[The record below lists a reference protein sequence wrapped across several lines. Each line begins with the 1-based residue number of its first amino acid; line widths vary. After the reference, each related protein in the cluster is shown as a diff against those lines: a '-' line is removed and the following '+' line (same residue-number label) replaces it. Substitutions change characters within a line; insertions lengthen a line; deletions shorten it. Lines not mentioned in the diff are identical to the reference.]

1 VSTDLFA
8 NQIPFLKPW
17 LGEEEV
23 EAVREVIL
31 SGWVSLGP
39 KTAEFERAVA
49 GFVGARDGIATN
61 AATTALHLALLVTG
75 IQPGDEVLCP
85 SFTCMA
91 TANAIILAGAVP
103 RFADIE
109 ARTYNMDP
117 QDAEARLTART
128 RAIMMVDQIGL
139 PADLD
144 AFRALSARHGLIL
157 IEDAATALGARY
169 KGRYPGGWGVPACFS
184 FHPRKM
190 ITTGEGGMLVTDNE
204 AWAERARILR
214 STGAS
219 VSDLVRHQ
227 AKGTIVQEY
236 REAGF
241 NYRLTDVQA
250 AIGLVQMRR
259 LADMLSERK
268 RQAEFYDAALAE
280 VEAIEPPHVPP
291 YAEHAYSSYCIRLRP
306 SALTTASE
314 VVLAMA
320 ARGISCR
327 HGIQPLHLEPYF
339 RERLDGL
346 RLPES
351 EAAARDTLFL
361 PIFPGLPQSDQM
373 RVVAALKQ
381 SLTANMS

>member
-1 VSTDLFA
+1 MTTAVSTDLFA

-17 LGEEEV
+17 LGEEE
-23 EAVREVIL
+23 AAAAREVIL

-49 GFVGARDGIATN
+49 SFVGARHGVATN

-75 IQPGDEVLCP
+75 VQAGDEVLCP

-91 TANAIILAGAVP
+91 TANAIILAGANV
-103 RFADIE
+103 RFADID
-109 ARTYNMDP
+109 ARTYNLDP
-117 QDAEARLTART
+117 GDAEARITSRT
-128 RAIMMVDQIGL
+128 RAVMMVDQIGL

-144 AFRALSARHGLIL
+144 AFRTLSDRHGLIL

-169 KGRYPGGWGVPACFS
+169 KGRYPGGSGVPACFS

-190 ITTGEGGMLVTDNE
+190 ITTGEGGMLVTDND
-204 AWAERARILR
+204 AWAERARMLR

-236 REAGF
+236 LEAGF

-250 AIGLVQMRR
+250 AIGLVQMTR
-259 LADMLSERK
+259 LQAIMAERK
-268 RQAEFYDAALAE
+268 QQAALYDEALAE
-280 VEAIEPPHVPP
+280 VDEIEPPHVPA
-291 YAEHAYSSYCIRLRP
+291 YAEHAYSSYCIRLR
-306 SALTTASE
+306 SSRLNAHEL
-314 VVLAMA
+314 VLRLA
-320 ARGISCR
+320 ARGVSCR

-339 RERLDGL
+339 RERTAGL

-351 EAAARDTLFL
+351 EAAARETLFL
-361 PIFPGLPQSDQM
+361 PIFPGLAPEQLQ
-373 RVVAALKQ
+373 RVVAELKTALV
-381 SLTANMS
+381 A